1 MIQAACIVGKN
12 NEPLYFYCN
21 SSQYS
26 RDVMEVST
34 RRDLDPLEIESVE
47 PGEYLHLQMLC
58 HSCLDIILEK
68 KTRSVKYIMFSTT
81 CV

>member
-21 SSQYS
+21 SAQYS
-26 RDVMEVST
+26 RDADMKEVST

-47 PGEYLHLQMLC
+47 PGEYLQLQMLC

-68 KTRSVKYIMFSTT
+68 KNRSVSQQ
-81 CV
+81 